1 MNSVLAG
8 DFRKC
13 RNIKSRANPDI
24 QCPFLAIHGDYCSRH
39 FKNPRPFKVKSPRI
53 EPMRIYTRKDH
64 AAAKKIQL
72 MWRLLA
78 PLRRYRGQGPAANAN
93 HFAVN
98 DTELYNLQPISQI
111 PQVYFMSFADER
123 KCIWAF
129 DIRTLVHSMATGFPS
144 QNPYT
149 RDEMTSIAKARI
161 HARIDWLRA
170 RKYHILYIDTDVLS
184 PEQTWNQAVL
194 DVFLKIEALG
204 YYLSCEWYHQMNI
217 GDHVKFYKKLYD
229 LWEFRLGLTRAEK
242 EKVVP
247 GHINGAQKLFKFDP
261 NELLEKSKSWWQKR
275 NLSLMEA
282 FVTRGE
288 DKERR
293 KMGAMYVLMALVQA
307 SHPAAVALPW
317 IVDAI

>member
-1 MNSVLAG
+1 
-8 DFRKC
+8 
-13 RNIKSRANPDI
+13 
-24 QCPFLAIHGDYCSRH
+24 
-39 FKNPRPFKVKSPRI
+39 
-53 EPMRIYTRKDH
+53 
-64 AAAKKIQL
+64 
-72 MWRLLA
+72 
-78 PLRRYRGQGPAANAN
+78 
-93 HFAVN
+93 
-98 DTELYNLQPISQI
+98 
-111 PQVYFMSFADER
+111 
-123 KCIWAF
+123 
-129 DIRTLVHSMATGFPS
+129 
-144 QNPYT
+144 
-149 RDEMTSIAKARI
+149 
-161 HARIDWLRA
+161 
-170 RKYHILYIDTDVLS
+170 
-184 PEQTWNQAVL
+184 
-194 DVFLKIEALG
+194 
-204 YYLSCEWYHQMNI
+204 MNI